1 MLCNKQIN
9 HHTLYNKKVKLWGMG
24 LQVNIAVVVIF
35 QKIKIKLKSI
45 QKVIIHKVKV
55 DYLKVE
61 LAITLG

>member
-1 MLCNKQIN
+1 MEPQA
-9 HHTLYNKKVKLWGMG
+9 
-24 LQVNIAVVVIF
+24 NIAVVVIF